1 MKHPVLGNRISLL
14 VWWLAWLFLTLGQL
28 LLYFFAYGSYTPLTI
43 ADGIISYITYSGI
56 GLSLWYP
63 FIYINAITNNITRI
77 ITNLI
82 LTGIVAIALWLLITR
97 YGISLVLPK
106 ITNLKEYW
114 EASFPYRFGTGVF
127 IYFLMVLVYYLF
139 VSLQNLSEKNIKEAR
154 LESLVKETE
163 LKMLRSQ
170 INPHFLFNSLN
181 SVNSLIITNPD
192 KAREMIINLS
202 EFMRYAL
209 SKKDEQAVSLKS
221 ELENLKL
228 YLEIEK
234 VRFGDKLS
242 TEENIDTEC
251 LETKMPVM
259 ILQPLY
265 ENAIKHGVYESTDR
279 VRIIT
284 SAKKTDKVIEITI
297 TNNYDDTA
305 PPKTGTGTGLIN
317 VVRRLELFYGDK
329 ASLKTTKENGIYI
342 VLLKIPLD
350 I

>member
-63 FIYINAITNNITRI
+63 FIYINAITNNITKI
-77 ITNLI
+77 ITNLT

-106 ITNLKEYW
+106 TTNLKEYW
-114 EASFPYRFGTGVF
+114 EASFPYRLGTGVF

-154 LESLVKETE
+154 LKSLVKETE

-305 PPKTGTGTGLIN
+305 PPKTGTGLIN

-342 VLLKIPLD
+342 VSLKIPSD